1 MVRGIEVHNGQ
12 VIIPK
17 ETELDGDVLL
27 HGKKVFWGK
36 EAVTG
41 SVDKDLTTEFSAID
55 VVVAQIGTD
64 LADTAMWAE
73 GKPGAVAGHIDLKV
87 WKPTAVDGTS
97 ANVTALA
104 ATTEADVHYVVVGDP
119 A

>member
-12 VIIPK
+12 VIVPEGTK
-17 ETELDGDVLL
+17 LDDDVLL
-27 HGKKVFWGK
+27 HGKKVYWGT

-41 SVDKDLTTEFSAID
+41 TADVDLTAEFAAID

-73 GKPGAVAGHIDLKV
+73 GKAGAVAGHIDLKV

-97 ANVTALA
+97 ANVTAIA
-104 ATTEADVHYVVVGDP
+104 ASTEADVHYVVIGDP